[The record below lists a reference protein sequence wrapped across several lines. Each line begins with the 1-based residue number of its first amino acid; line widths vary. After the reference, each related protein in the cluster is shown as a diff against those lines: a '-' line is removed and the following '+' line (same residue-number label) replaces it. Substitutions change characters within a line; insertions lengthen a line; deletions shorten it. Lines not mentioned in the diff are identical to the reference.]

1 MRVGTPV
8 TAGFGYRID
17 LPVKLQRLCILG
29 GMRALH
35 ALPLLIPVASVAAG
49 QAAGGSVFAFTD
61 SQGIVHYSNV
71 PADTRYELVLAAPR
85 EGEAHGG
92 PSLQRSAAY
101 SHIIDGA
108 ALANRLEPALITA
121 VILAESGGD
130 PQAVSKRGARGLM
143 QLMPA
148 TARQYGVSNV
158 FDPEQNI
165 RAGSQ
170 YLADLAQRYQNDLE
184 LMLAAYNAGP
194 EAVDRQGGRIP
205 PFRET
210 LEYVPRVLQIYHRL
224 LDLPQ
229 AR

>member
-1 MRVGTPV
+1 MHLL
-8 TAGFGYRID
+8 Y
-17 LPVKLQRLCILG
+17 
-29 GMRALH
+29 

-49 QAAGGSVFAFTD
+49 QAAVGGVFAFTD
-61 SQGIVHYSNV
+61 PQGIVHYSNV
-71 PADTRYELVLAAPR
+71 PTDTRFKLVLPASRSEQEPHR
-85 EGEAHGG
+85 S
-92 PSLQRSAAY
+92 SLQGSAAY
-101 SHIIDGA
+101 AHIIDGA
-108 ALANRLEPALITA
+108 ALANRLEPALVTA

-148 TARQYGVSNV
+148 TARRYGVSNV

-170 YLADLAQRYQNDLE
+170 YLHDLAERYQNDLQ
-184 LMLAAYNAGP
+184 LVLAAYNAGP

-210 LEYVPRVLQIYHRL
+210 LEYVPRVLQLYQKL
-224 LDLPQ
+224 LDLTR

>member
-1 MRVGTPV
+1 
-8 TAGFGYRID
+8 
-17 LPVKLQRLCILG
+17 
-29 GMRALH
+29 MRALQV
-35 ALPLLIPVASVAAG
+35 LPLLIPVASVAVGQIAG
-49 QAAGGSVFAFTD
+49 ESVFAFTD
-61 SQGIVHYSNV
+61 AQGIVHYSNV
-71 PADTRYELVLAAPR
+71 PADTRFQMFLAAPHDAQ
-85 EGEAHGG
+85 ESHGSR
-92 PSLQRSAAY
+92 SLQRSAAY

-108 ALANRLEPALITA
+108 ALANRLEPALVTA

-130 PQAVSKRGARGLM
+130 PRAVSKRGARGLM

-148 TARQYGVSNV
+148 TARRYGVSNV

-170 YLADLAQRYQNDLE
+170 YLHDLAERYQNDVQ

-224 LDLPQ
+224 LDLTRPLTYDHRATQ
-229 AR
+229 

>member
-1 MRVGTPV
+1 MAVTEGAATEVTYLRNSKHCAHSLGMRV
-8 TAGFGYRID
+8 
-17 LPVKLQRLCILG
+17 
-29 GMRALH
+29 LH
-35 ALPLLIPVASVAAG
+35 ALPFLIPVASVAVG
-49 QAAGGSVFAFTD
+49 QSVGGSVFAFTD
-61 SQGIVHYSNV
+61 PQGIVHYSNV
-71 PADTRYELVLAAPR
+71 PADTRFQLVLPAPR
-85 EGEAHGG
+85 DGQELHGG
-92 PSLQRSAAY
+92 PALRRSAAY

-108 ALANRLEPALITA
+108 ATANRLEPALVTA

-148 TARQYGVSNV
+148 TARRYGVRNV

-165 RAGSQ
+165 RGGSQ
-170 YLADLAQRYQNDLE
+170 YLHDLAERYQNDLE

-194 EAVDRQGGRIP
+194 EAVDREGGRIP

-224 LDLPQ
+224 LDLTHV
-229 AR
+229 R

>member
-1 MRVGTPV
+1 MPV
-8 TAGFGYRID
+8 TEGAATEFTYLRNTNHRAYSLGM
-17 LPVKLQRLCILG
+17 PVLY
-29 GMRALH
+29 

-49 QAAGGSVFAFTD
+49 QAVGGSVFAFTD
-61 SQGIVHYSNV
+61 PQGIVHYSNV
-71 PADTRYELVLAAPR
+71 PADTRFQLLLAAPR
-85 EGEAHGG
+85 DEQALHGG
-92 PSLQRSAAY
+92 SSLKRSAAY

-108 ALANRLEPALITA
+108 ALANRLEPALVTA

-143 QLMPA
+143 QLMPS
-148 TARQYGVSNV
+148 TARQYGVSDA

-170 YLADLAQRYQNDLE
+170 YLHDLAVRYQNDLE

-205 PFRET
+205 PFKET

-224 LDLPQ
+224 LDLAHLP
-229 AR
+229 

>member
-1 MRVGTPV
+1 V
-8 TAGFGYRID
+8 
-17 LPVKLQRLCILG
+17 
-29 GMRALH
+29 
-35 ALPLLIPVASVAAG
+35 G
-49 QAAGGSVFAFTD
+49 QAVGGSVFAFTD

-71 PADTRYELVLAAPR
+71 PADARFELVLAAPR
-85 EGEAHGG
+85 EGEESHGG

-148 TARQYGVSNV
+148 TARRYGVSNV

-170 YLADLAQRYQNDLE
+170 YLADLAERYQNDLE

-194 EAVDRQGGRIP
+194 QAVDAQGGRIP

-210 LEYVPRVLQIYHRL
+210 LEYVPRVMQIYHRL
-224 LDLPQ
+224 LDLTH